1 MAYPMQP
8 QAPKQPPNPYPPY
21 GAPPSASPPAQS
33 AFAPPAKRQ
42 RLSPDP
48 RSPAGNSPV
57 YAQSPV
63 YGNYGHSPVQSPYAQ
78 QYASPQ
84 GSFNTPQQYS
94 PPAGQWPASQQQ
106 QSQYQSIQQRPT
118 QISPPPPSSSHL
130 MPPPPRPKEDKDE
143 KIGVD
148 DIGDSLFGSGIN
160 LKDEENYLHNTWHN
174 RHAQNE
180 SFQTNNSTSFGSNG
194 SSGNNS
200 YGYLT
205 QGTSFGSQGQNGAFA
220 GTTGRPLS
228 QEDIESEARRKRE
241 QAARRQAEQQSH
253 HLNNQFLLGNC
264 VRKRMHQRAMENGVK
279 LDING
284 VYVRNPEP
292 QQQPQVMVNGDG
304 TTGIAVVKTKPEAMI
319 ESGVAYEHML
329 TLLSLAAQERM
340 RGVVD
345 EAYALARARRYG
357 DHGRVIPADFAGI
370 SAGPGKQSQETIV
383 PDSVTGSQWDR
394 PAETPLEENNGD
406 VQVNGLKSTPSPG
419 PMQTVAYQG
428 SLHLK
433 LREIAAKDA
442 QAEKERLKKREAR
455 KRKAE
460 SGEGANPM
468 DIAPDTPTEAVAP
481 AAPKI
486 SKKEQNKKA
495 KEQTATTVAAALTQS
510 NQTAAMMALGGKKN
524 RYSWMNK
531 PDSKDGT
538 TNRFAKPASG
548 TSTPKPQSGPQNG
561 PAEAKKVEEKKAPQW
576 GEWRE
581 DDVHGKGVELR
592 DLILILD
599 RDGKD
604 KRTLAK
610 ALMKLPID
618 SK

>member
-8 QAPKQPPNPYPPY
+8 QPPKQPPNPYPPY

-33 AFAPPAKRQ
+33 GFAPPAKRQ

-63 YGNYGHSPVQSPYAQ
+63 YGNYGHSPVQSPYSQ

-94 PPAGQWPASQQQ
+94 PPAGQWPSQQQQ
-106 QSQYQSIQQRPT
+106 QSQFQPIQVRPS

-174 RHAQNE
+174 RHSQNE

-200 YGYLT
+200 YGYIT
-205 QGTSFGSQGQNGAFA
+205 QGTSFGSQVQNGAFA
-220 GTTGRPLS
+220 GTMGRPMS
-228 QEDIESEARRKRE
+228 QEDIENEARRKRE
-241 QAARRQAEQQSH
+241 QAARRQAEHQAY
-253 HLNNQFLLGNC
+253 HLNNQFLQGNC

-279 LDING
+279 LDIAG
-284 VYVRNPEP
+284 VYVLNPEP
-292 QQQPQVMVNGDG
+292 QRQPQVMVNGDG
-304 TTGIAVVKTKPEAMI
+304 TTGIAAVRTKPEAMI
-319 ESGVAYEHML
+319 ESGAAYEHML

-345 EAYALARARRYG
+345 DAYALARARRYG

-370 SAGPGKQSQETIV
+370 STGPGKQSQETIV

-394 PAETPLEENNGD
+394 PAQTPSEGNNGES
-406 VQVNGLKSTPSPG
+406 QIHGLKSTPSPG
-419 PMQTVAYQG
+419 PVQTVAYEG

-442 QAEKERLKKREAR
+442 QAEKERLRKREAR

-460 SGEGANPM
+460 TGDGATPM
-468 DIAPDTPTEAVAP
+468 DIAPDTPTEAVAA
-481 AAPKI
+481 AAPKLT
-486 SKKEQNKKA
+486 KKEQTKKA
-495 KEQTATTVAAALTQS
+495 KEATASTEAKALETS
-510 NQTAAMMALGGKKN
+510 NQTAAMMALGSKKN
-524 RYSWMNK
+524 RYAWMSGG
-531 PDSKDGT
+531 SKDAT
-538 TNRFAKPASG
+538 TNRFAKPGSG
-548 TSTPKPQSGPQNG
+548 TSTPKAQREPQKG
-561 PAEAKKVEEKKAPQW
+561 PAETKKTEEKKAPTW
-576 GEWRE
+576 GDWRE

-592 DLILILD
+592 DLILVLD

-610 ALMKLPID
+610 ALMKLPVD